1 VLLWASRPSNEN
13 LGFRSPARSIFLI
26 AAVFR
31 RTFARQDKRRYRDGA
46 AISRFYLTSTVL
58 LPQITP
64 QVWNQVPSLVRFSVP
79 SGSPLWP
86 LPNLMATTLAP
97 VDSREVVRCDRC
109 LLVQFRTTN
118 NLCRRCHGSLDEDEP
133 EIVSAPP
140 PPQVIPS
147 NGHSH
152 GHLHLATA
160 IRSIRLGSGLSQRQL
175 AARMSVPRTYV
186 SKIEN
191 EKATP
196 TLSSLER
203 LAKALEVT
211 VPDLL
216 SGGERNRQQ
225 EVREL
230 MQDPFIAE
238 ILPFVAQLNGMQMSS
253 ILTQV
258 RDLTVRPRRTA

>member
-1 VLLWASRPSNEN
+1 
-13 LGFRSPARSIFLI
+13 
-26 AAVFR
+26 
-31 RTFARQDKRRYRDGA
+31 
-46 AISRFYLTSTVL
+46 
-58 LPQITP
+58 
-64 QVWNQVPSLVRFSVP
+64 
-79 SGSPLWP
+79 
-86 LPNLMATTLAP
+86 MATALAP

-133 EIVSAPP
+133 EVVSAPP

-160 IRSIRLGSGLSQRQL
+160 IRSIRLSSGLSQRQL
-175 AARMSVPRTYV
+175 AMRMSVPRTYV

-238 ILPFVAQLNGMQMSS
+238 MLPFVTQLNGMQMSS

-258 RDLTVRPRRTA
+258 RDLTVRPRRSA